1 MRRPPVDRGQVRAWL
16 EYVVEAALELLDE
29 LDGDAELEDGHD
41 AEDDREAA

>member
-1 MRRPPVDRGQVRAWL
+1 MHKRPADPRQVRAWL

-29 LDGDAELEDGHD
+29 LDGDAEAEDGHD